1 MGPLAFS
8 LAGLFPL
15 FFGPFALSFA
25 FAFRPGRTASQ
36 YCRQAGGPLLRQEP
50 SQGGW
55 LSLHHLDLQYSLPPS
70 CAALLHPLPACS
82 AALGSSS
89 FASASPPTAT
99 CQIWATAIASQSRST
114 LLGSR
119 ILVWCQPQA
128 PRFCCL
134 KYRLQPKP
142 WVKK

>member
-70 CAALLHPLPACS
+70 CAALLHPPSCLLCCFGVFFFRLRFSSDRHLPN
-82 AALGSSS
+82 LGHCHRQPEPFHSPGISHLGMVPAPGPS
-89 FASASPPTAT
+89 FLLLKVPVAT
-99 CQIWATAIASQSRST
+99 KT
-114 LLGSR
+114 LG
-119 ILVWCQPQA
+119 
-128 PRFCCL
+128 
-134 KYRLQPKP
+134 
-142 WVKK
+142 